1 MAENCR
7 YAFKILRLLHCPHIW
22 HAYGTSAALS
32 IACGRLCNGLGTRR
46 TQEHP
51 KMVLSD
57 LCRSTLGNPGATPDS
72 PQTDTDFMCRLIL
85 PECLPGTFQAV
96 PGLLPG

>member
-1 MAENCR
+1 MAENCL

-22 HAYGTSAALS
+22 HAYGASAALS
-32 IACGRLCNGLGTRR
+32 IACGRLCNGLGTHRN
-46 TQEHP
+46 QEHP

-72 PQTDTDFMCRLIL
+72 PQTVEELAL
-85 PECLPGTFQAV
+85 YV
-96 PGLLPG
+96 